1 MQALKE
7 AQKTLVSNAPSAI
20 FPANLDVEYV
30 ISFRYANGGQP
41 AQTGDSSTPE
51 EQLEK
56 LLHTLDLAGL
66 RTVVRDGGDGTL
78 LIFTRIRSEKKLL
91 GEIYR
96 SRVRDWLHGIR
107 PAAPE
112 KETQQSIEKE
122 PLTDGE
128 RLRLVYS
135 LITLPNSEGGA
146 GITPKQGE
154 WNLVQSIFALHDH
167 DFNKKWLKD
176 WSTKW
181 LIGPQDL
188 KIIRDRFGEK
198 IAFYFAFIQ
207 WYFIALT
214 VPAAIGLFA
223 YIFLPAY
230 SSFFAICNCLWSVLF
245 VEYWKRQEIDLAV
258 QWGVRHCSTVQ
269 RKRAEFQFDAEAT
282 DPVTGE
288 KLRYFPAYKRLM
300 RQLIQVPFALFAAS
314 CLAAII
320 AGVFS
325 IEIFLVEVYDGPL
338 KMILKFLPT
347 VLLSVFIPIVS
358 TILTNFATRL
368 TEFENYENQDS
379 YEAALTQKIFVLN
392 FITGY
397 FPLFLTAF
405 VYVPFGEILV
415 PYLDVL
421 NVTVQHFGHD
431 EKYTTSDTGF
441 QINPSRL
448 KAQMIYFVVTAQVVG
463 FVLETILPQVKRT
476 VFKKAKEFDSRR
488 KGIDTQTVL
497 DPPEEKKFLDRV
509 RHESELEEYDVTV
522 DLREMCMQFGYLTLF
537 SPIWPVTAVSFLINN
552 LVEIRGDAA
561 KICMEMQR
569 PIPNRADS
577 IGPWLHNLS
586 FLTWLGSISSAALVY
601 MFSSAELEGGPPKD
615 LTLPGLLLSVLLSEH
630 IYFGARYLVSYAMS
644 KIQSTGLETERK
656 EKFMV
661 RKRYLEESFG
671 MESELIREEAEK
683 TGGEYTGVGG
693 VSTTQDGRP
702 LDDGQLS
709 EKFWRSQSGWKDSV
723 DLGVKIIDIVKSRDN
738 KKKQ

>member
-7 AQKTLVSNAPSAI
+7 ASRASGVGTPPSI
-20 FPANLDVEYV
+20 FDANLDVEYV
-30 ISFRYANGGQP
+30 ITFRFANAGSS
-41 AQTGDSSTPE
+41 AQTGDSRTPE
-51 EQLEK
+51 EQLER

-66 RTVVRDGGDGTL
+66 RTVVRDGGNGSL

-112 KETQQSIEKE
+112 KETQRSLENE
-122 PLTDGE
+122 PFTDGE

-154 WNLVQSIFALHDH
+154 WNLVESIFALHDH

-181 LIGPQDL
+181 IIGPEDL
-188 KIIRDRFGEK
+188 KVMRDRFGEK
-198 IAFYFAFIQ
+198 VAFYFAFIQ

-214 VPAAIGLFA
+214 VPAAIGIFA
-223 YIFLPAY
+223 YLFLPAY
-230 SSFFAICNCLWSVLF
+230 SSFFAICNCLWSVVF
-245 VEYWKRQEIDLAV
+245 VEYWKRQEVDLAV
-258 QWGVRHCSTVQ
+258 QWGSRHCSTVQ
-269 RKRAEFQFDAEAT
+269 RKRAEFQFDSEAS

-288 KLRYFPAYKRLM
+288 KIRYFPAHRRVL
-300 RQLIQVPFALFAAS
+300 RQSVQVPFALFAAS

-325 IEIFLVEVYDGPL
+325 IEIFLVEVYNGPL

-358 TILTNFATRL
+358 TILTGFATKL

-405 VYVPFGEILV
+405 VYVPFGEVLV
-415 PYLDVL
+415 PYLDIL

-463 FVLETILPQVKRT
+463 FVVETIVPQLKRT
-476 VFKKAKEFDSRR
+476 VFRKAKEFDSRR
-488 KGIDTQTVL
+488 KGLSTETVL

-509 RHESELEEYDVTV
+509 RHEAELDVYDVTV

-569 PIPNRADS
+569 PIPSRADS

-601 MFSSAELEGGPPKD
+601 MFSSADSEGGPPKD
-615 LTLPGLLLSVLLSEH
+615 LTLYGLLFSIMISEH
-630 IYFGARYLVSYAMS
+630 VYFGARFVVSYALS
-644 KIQSTGLETERK
+644 KVQSVGLETERK

-671 MESELIREEAEK
+671 TENELIRQEDEK

-693 VSTTQDGRP
+693 VSSSQDGRP
-702 LDDGQLS
+702 LDDGSLS
-709 EKFWRSQSGWKDSV
+709 EKFWRSQSAWQDSV
-723 DLGVKIIDIVKSRDN
+723 NAGVQIMDLVRGKD
-738 KKKQ
+738 KKNQ

>member
-7 AQKTLVSNAPSAI
+7 ASRASGASTPPSI
-20 FPANLDVEYV
+20 FDANLDVEYV
-30 ISFRYANGGQP
+30 ITFRYANAGTS
-41 AQTGDSSTPE
+41 AQTGDSRTPE
-51 EQLEK
+51 EQLER

-66 RTVVRDGGDGTL
+66 RTVVRDGGNGSL

-112 KETQQSIEKE
+112 KETQRSLENE
-122 PLTDGE
+122 PFTDGE

-154 WNLVQSIFALHDH
+154 WSLVESIFALHDH

-181 LIGPQDL
+181 IIGPEDL
-188 KIIRDRFGEK
+188 KIMRDRFGEK
-198 IAFYFAFIQ
+198 VAFYFAFIQ

-214 VPAAIGLFA
+214 VPAAIGIFA
-223 YIFLPAY
+223 YLFLPAY
-230 SSFFAICNCLWSVLF
+230 SSFFAICNCLWSVVF
-245 VEYWKRQEIDLAV
+245 VEYWKRQEVDLAV
-258 QWGVRHCSTVQ
+258 QWGSRHCSSVQ
-269 RKRAEFQFDAEAT
+269 RKRAEFQFDSEVS

-288 KLRYFPAYKRLM
+288 KIRHFPAYRRVL
-300 RQLIQVPFALFAAS
+300 RQSVQVPFALFAAS

-325 IEIFLVEVYDGPL
+325 IEIFLVEVYNGPL

-358 TILTNFATRL
+358 TILTGFATKL
-368 TEFENYENQDS
+368 SEFENYENQDS

-405 VYVPFGEILV
+405 VYVPFGEVLV
-415 PYLDVL
+415 PYLDIL

-463 FVLETILPQVKRT
+463 FVVETIVPQLKRT

-488 KGIDTQTVL
+488 KGLSIETVL

-509 RHESELEEYDVTV
+509 RHEAELDVYDVTV

-537 SPIWPVTAVSFLINN
+537 SPIWPVTALSFLINN

-601 MFSSAELEGGPPKD
+601 MFSSVDSEGGTPKD
-615 LTLPGLLLSVLLSEH
+615 WTLYGLLFSIMISEH
-630 IYFGARYLVSYAMS
+630 VYFGARFVVSYALS
-644 KIQSTGLETERK
+644 KVQSVGLETERK

-671 MESELIREEAEK
+671 AENELIRQEDEK
-683 TGGEYTGVGG
+683 TGGEYTGVGAIS
-693 VSTTQDGRP
+693 STDGRP
-702 LDDGQLS
+702 LDDGALS
-709 EKFWRSQSGWKDSV
+709 ENFWRSQSAWQDSV
-723 DLGVKIIDIVKSRDN
+723 NAGVQIMDIVRGKD
-738 KKKQ
+738 KKNQ

>member
-7 AQKTLVSNAPSAI
+7 ASRASGAATPPSI
-20 FPANLDVEYV
+20 FDANLDVEYV
-30 ISFRYANGGQP
+30 ITFRYANAGSS
-41 AQTGDSSTPE
+41 AQTGDSRTPE
-51 EQLEK
+51 EQLER

-66 RTVVRDGGDGTL
+66 RTVVRDGGNGSL

-112 KETQQSIEKE
+112 KETQQSLENE
-122 PLTDGE
+122 PFTDGE

-154 WNLVQSIFALHDH
+154 WNLVESIFALHDH

-181 LIGPQDL
+181 IIGPEDL
-188 KIIRDRFGEK
+188 KVMRDRFGEK

-214 VPAAIGLFA
+214 VPAAIGIFA
-223 YIFLPAY
+223 YLFLPAY
-230 SSFFAICNCLWSVLF
+230 SSFFAICNCLWSVVF
-245 VEYWKRQEIDLAV
+245 VEYWKRQEVDLAV
-258 QWGVRHCSTVQ
+258 QWGSRHCSSVQ
-269 RKRAEFQFDAEAT
+269 RKRAEFQFDSEVS

-288 KLRYFPAYKRLM
+288 KIRYFPAYRRLL
-300 RQLIQVPFALFAAS
+300 RQSIQVPFALFAAS

-325 IEIFLVEVYDGPL
+325 IEIFLVEVYNGPL

-347 VLLSVFIPIVS
+347 VLLSIFIPIVS
-358 TILTNFATRL
+358 TILTGFATKL

-379 YEAALTQKIFVLN
+379 YEAALTQKIFILN

-405 VYVPFGEILV
+405 VYVPFGEVLV

-463 FVLETILPQVKRT
+463 FVVETIVPQLKRT

-488 KGIDTQTVL
+488 KGLNTETVL

-509 RHESELEEYDVTV
+509 RHEAELDVYDVTV

-569 PIPNRADS
+569 PVPNRADS

-615 LTLPGLLLSVLLSEH
+615 LTLYGLLFSIMMSEH
-630 IYFGARYLVSYAMS
+630 VYFGARFIVSYALS
-644 KIQSTGLETERK
+644 KVQSVGLETERK

-671 MESELIREEAEK
+671 TENELIREEDEK

-693 VSTTQDGRP
+693 VSSTEDGRA
-702 LDDGQLS
+702 LDDGALS
-709 EKFWRSQSGWKDSV
+709 EKFWRSQSAWQDSV
-723 DLGVKIIDIVKSRDN
+723 NAGVKIMDIVRGTD
-738 KKKQ
+738 KKNQ

>member
-7 AQKTLVSNAPSAI
+7 ASKASGTGTPPSI
-20 FPANLDVEYV
+20 FDANLDVEYV
-30 ISFRYANGGQP
+30 ITFRYANAGSS
-41 AQTGDSSTPE
+41 AQTGDSRTPE
-51 EQLEK
+51 EQLER

-66 RTVVRDGGDGTL
+66 RTVVRDGGNGSL

-112 KETQQSIEKE
+112 KETQRSLENE
-122 PLTDGE
+122 PFTDGE

-154 WNLVQSIFALHDH
+154 WNLVESIFALHDH

-181 LIGPQDL
+181 IIGPDDL
-188 KIIRDRFGEK
+188 KVIRDRFGEK

-214 VPAAIGLFA
+214 VPAAIGIFA
-223 YIFLPAY
+223 YLFLPAY
-230 SSFFAICNCLWSVLF
+230 SSFFAICNCLWSVVF
-245 VEYWKRQEIDLAV
+245 VEYWKRQEVDLAV
-258 QWGVRHCSTVQ
+258 QWGSRHCSTVQ
-269 RKRAEFQFDAEAT
+269 RKRAEFQFDSEVS

-288 KLRYFPAYKRLM
+288 QIRYFPAYRRLL
-300 RQLIQVPFALFAAS
+300 RQSVQVPFALFAAS

-325 IEIFLVEVYDGPL
+325 IEIFLVEVYNGPL

-347 VLLSVFIPIVS
+347 VLLSISIPIVS
-358 TILTNFATRL
+358 TILTGFATRL
-368 TEFENYENQDS
+368 TVFENYENQDS
-379 YEAALTQKIFVLN
+379 YEAALTQKIFILN

-405 VYVPFGEILV
+405 VYVPFGEVLV
-415 PYLDVL
+415 PYLDIL

-463 FVLETILPQVKRT
+463 FVVETIVPQLKRT

-488 KGIDTQTVL
+488 KGLSIETVM

-509 RHESELEEYDVTV
+509 RHEAELDVYDVTV

-601 MFSSAELEGGPPKD
+601 MFSSADSEGGPPKD
-615 LTLPGLLLSVLLSEH
+615 LTLYGFLFSIMVSEH
-630 IYFGARYLVSYAMS
+630 VYFGARFIVSYAMS
-644 KIQSTGLETERK
+644 KVQSVGLETERK

-671 MESELIREEAEK
+671 AENELIRQEAEK

-693 VSTTQDGRP
+693 VSSTQDGRP
-702 LDDGQLS
+702 LDDGALS
-709 EKFWRSQSGWKDSV
+709 EKFWRSQSAWQDSV
-723 DLGVKIIDIVKSRDN
+723 NAGVQIMDIVRGKD
-738 KKKQ
+738 KKNQ

>member
-7 AQKTLVSNAPSAI
+7 AQKPLGTGTPTSI
-20 FPANLDVEYV
+20 FAANLDVEYV
-30 ISFRYANGGQP
+30 ISFRYANAGQP

-66 RTVVRDGGDGTL
+66 RTVVRDGGNGTL

-112 KETQQSIEKE
+112 KETQLSLEKE

-135 LITLPNSEGGA
+135 LITLPSSEGGA

-154 WNLVQSIFALHDH
+154 WNLVESVFGLHDH
-167 DFNKKWLKD
+167 EFNKRWLKD

-181 LIGPQDL
+181 LIGPEDL
-188 KIIRDRFGEK
+188 RVIRDRFGEK

-207 WYFIALT
+207 WYFIALS
-214 VPAAIGLFA
+214 VPAAIGLFS
-223 YIFLPAY
+223 YLFLPAY

-245 VEYWKRQEIDLAV
+245 VEYWKRQEVDLAV

-269 RKRAEFQFDAEAT
+269 RKRAEFQFEAEAT

-288 KLRYFPAYKRLM
+288 KIRYFPAYRRLM

-320 AGVFS
+320 ASVFS
-325 IEIFLVEVYDGPL
+325 IEIFLVEVYNGPL

-347 VLLSVFIPIVS
+347 VLLSIFIPIVS
-358 TILTNFATRL
+358 TIFTTFATRL
-368 TEFENYENQDS
+368 TDFENYENQDS

-463 FVLETILPQVKRT
+463 FVLETILPQVKRI
-476 VFKKAKEFDSRR
+476 VFKKAKEFDSKR
-488 KGIDTQTVL
+488 KGIDMQTVM

-509 RHESELEEYDVTV
+509 RHEAELEVYDVTV

-537 SPIWPVTAVSFLINN
+537 SPIWPVTALSFLINN

-569 PIPNRADS
+569 PVPNRADS

-615 LTLPGLLLSVLLSEH
+615 LTLYGLLLSVLLSEH
-630 IYFGARYLVSYAMS
+630 VYFGARFVASYAMS
-644 KIQSTGLETERK
+644 KIQSMGLETERK
-656 EKFMV
+656 EKYMV

-671 MESELIREEAEK
+671 AENELIRQEDEK
-683 TGGEYTGVGG
+683 TGGEYTGVG
-693 VSTTQDGRP
+693 VVPSAKDGRP
-702 LDDGQLS
+702 LADGDVS
-709 EKFWRSQSGWKDSV
+709 ETFWRSQSGWKDSV
-723 DLGVKIIDIVKSRDN
+723 DAGVQIMDIVRGKE
-738 KKKQ
+738 KKTQ

>member
-7 AQKTLVSNAPSAI
+7 ASRAGGAATPPSI
-20 FPANLDVEYV
+20 FDANLDVEFV
-30 ISFRYANGGQP
+30 ITFRYSNAGST
-41 AQTGDSSTPE
+41 AQTGDSKTPE
-51 EQLEK
+51 EQLER

-66 RTVVRDGGDGTL
+66 RTVVRDGGNGSL

-112 KETQQSIEKE
+112 KETQQSLENE
-122 PLTDGE
+122 PITDGE

-154 WNLVQSIFALHDH
+154 WSLVESIFALHDH

-181 LIGPQDL
+181 IIGPEDL
-188 KIIRDRFGEK
+188 KVIRDRFGEK
-198 IAFYFAFIQ
+198 VAFYFAWIQ

-214 VPAAIGLFA
+214 VPAAIGIFA
-223 YIFLPAY
+223 YLFLPAY
-230 SSFFAICNCLWSVLF
+230 SSFFAICNCLWSVVF
-245 VEYWKRQEIDLAV
+245 VEYWKRQEVDLAV
-258 QWGVRHCSTVQ
+258 QWGSRHCSTVQ
-269 RKRAEFQFDAEAT
+269 RKRAEFQFDTEVS

-288 KLRYFPAYKRLM
+288 KIRHFPAYRRLL
-300 RQLIQVPFALFAAS
+300 RQSVQVPFALFAAS

-325 IEIFLVEVYDGPL
+325 IEIFLVEVYNGPL

-358 TILTNFATRL
+358 TILTGFATRL

-379 YEAALTQKIFVLN
+379 YEAALTQKIFILN

-405 VYVPFGEILV
+405 IYVPFGEVLV

-463 FVLETILPQVKRT
+463 FVVETIVPQLKRT

-488 KGIDTQTVL
+488 KGLSTETVL
-497 DPPEEKKFLDRV
+497 DPPDEKKFLDRV
-509 RHESELEEYDVTV
+509 RHEAELDVYDVTV

-601 MFSSAELEGGPPKD
+601 MFSSAESEGGPPKD
-615 LTLPGLLLSVLLSEH
+615 LTLYGLLFSIMLSEH
-630 IYFGARYLVSYAMS
+630 VYFGARFIVSYALS
-644 KIQSTGLETERK
+644 KVQSIGLETERK

-671 MESELIREEAEK
+671 TENELIRQEAEK

-693 VSTTQDGRP
+693 VSSTQDGRP
-702 LDDGQLS
+702 LDDGALS
-709 EKFWRSQSGWKDSV
+709 EKFWRSQSAWQDSV
-723 DLGVKIIDIVKSRDN
+723 NAGVQIMDIVRGKD
-738 KKKQ
+738 KKNQ

>member
-7 AQKTLVSNAPSAI
+7 ASGTSGAGTPPSI
-20 FPANLDVEYV
+20 FDANLDVEYV
-30 ISFRYANGGQP
+30 ITFRFANAGSS
-41 AQTGDSSTPE
+41 AQTGDSTTPE
-51 EQLEK
+51 DQLER
-56 LLHTLDLAGL
+56 LLHTLDSAGL
-66 RTVVRDGGDGTL
+66 RTVVRDGGNGSL

-112 KETQQSIEKE
+112 KETQRSLENE

-135 LITLPNSEGGA
+135 LITLPSNEGGA

-154 WNLVQSIFALHDH
+154 WSLVESIFALHDH

-181 LIGPQDL
+181 IIGPEDL

-207 WYFIALT
+207 WYFIALS
-214 VPAAIGLFA
+214 VPAAIGVFA
-223 YIFLPAY
+223 YLFLPAY
-230 SSFFAICNCLWSVLF
+230 SSFFAICNCLWSVVF
-245 VEYWKRQEIDLAV
+245 VEYWKRQEVDLAV
-258 QWGVRHCSTVQ
+258 QWGSRHCSTVQ
-269 RKRAEFQFDAEAT
+269 RKRVEFQFDSEVL
-282 DPVTGE
+282 DPVTQE
-288 KLRYFPAYKRLM
+288 KIGHFPAYRRLL
-300 RQLIQVPFALFAAS
+300 RQSVQVPFALFAAS

-325 IEIFLVEVYDGPL
+325 IEIFLVEVYNGPL

-358 TILTNFATRL
+358 TILTGFATKL

-379 YEAALTQKIFVLN
+379 YEAALTQKIFILN

-405 VYVPFGEILV
+405 VYVPFGDVLV
-415 PYLDVL
+415 PYLDIL

-463 FVLETILPQVKRT
+463 FVVETIVPQLKRT

-488 KGIDTQTVL
+488 KGLSTETVL

-509 RHESELEEYDVTV
+509 RHEAELDVYDVTV

-601 MFSSAELEGGPPKD
+601 IFSSADEGGPPKD
-615 LTLPGLLLSVLLSEH
+615 WTLYGLLFSIMVSEH
-630 IYFGARYLVSYAMS
+630 VYFGARFIVSYALS
-644 KIQSTGLETERK
+644 KSRSVGLETERK

-671 MESELIREEAEK
+671 AENELIRQEDEK

-693 VSTTQDGRP
+693 VSSGQGGRP
-702 LDDGQLS
+702 LDDGDLS
-709 EKFWRSQSGWKDSV
+709 EKFWRSQSAWKDSV
-723 DLGVKIIDIVKSRDN
+723 DVGVQIMDLVRGTD
-738 KKKQ
+738 KKNQ

>member
-1 MQALKE
+1 MEALKG
-7 AQKTLVSNAPSAI
+7 ATKATGTNSPPPHFA
-20 FPANLDVEYV
+20 ANLDVEYV
-30 ISFRYANGGQP
+30 IVFRYANAGVS
-41 AQTGDSSTPE
+41 AQTGDSTPPE

-66 RTVVRDGGDGTL
+66 RTVVRDGGNGTL

-112 KETQQSIEKE
+112 KETQKSLERE

-154 WNLVQSIFALHDH
+154 WTLVESVFALHDRE
-167 DFNKKWLKD
+167 FNKKWLKD

-181 LIGPQDL
+181 MIGPEDL
-188 KIIRDRFGEK
+188 KVIRDRFGEK

-207 WYFIALT
+207 WYFIALS
-214 VPAAIGLFA
+214 VPAALGLFA
-223 YIFLPAY
+223 YLFLPAY
-230 SSFFAICNCLWSVLF
+230 SSLFAIGNCLWSVVF

-269 RKRAEFQFDAEAT
+269 RKRAEFQFEAEAT

-288 KLRYFPAYKRLM
+288 KIRYFPAYKRLT

-314 CLAAII
+314 CLAIII

-325 IEIFLVEVYDGPL
+325 IEIFLVEVYQGPL
-338 KMILKFLPT
+338 KVILKFLPT
-347 VLLSVFIPIVS
+347 VLLSISIPIVS
-358 TILTNFATRL
+358 TILTGFATKL

-405 VYVPFGEILV
+405 VYVPFGEVLV
-415 PYLDVL
+415 PYLDIL

-463 FVLETILPQVKRT
+463 FVLETILPQLKRT

-488 KGIDTQTVL
+488 KGINTEAVL
-497 DPPEEKKFLDRV
+497 DPPEEKKFLDQV
-509 RHESELEEYDVTV
+509 RYEAELEVYDVTV

-537 SPIWPVTAVSFLINN
+537 SPIWPITAVSFLINN
-552 LVEIRGDAA
+552 LIEIRGDAA

-577 IGPWLHNLS
+577 IGPWLYNLS

-601 MFSSAELEGGPPKD
+601 IFSSADLEGGPPKG
-615 LTLPGLLLSVLLSEH
+615 LTFHGLLLSVMLSEH
-630 IYFGARYLVSYAMS
+630 VYFGARFVVSYAMS
-644 KIQSTGLETERK
+644 KIQSVGLETERK
-656 EKFMV
+656 EKYMV

-671 MESELIREEAEK
+671 MENELIRQEDEK
-683 TGGEYTGVGG
+683 TGGSYTGVGVVPSG
-693 VSTTQDGRP
+693 QDGRP
-702 LDDGQLS
+702 LADGDLS
-709 EKFWRSQSGWKDSV
+709 GKFWRSQNGWKDSV
-723 DLGVKIIDIVKSRDN
+723 NAGVQIMDYV
-738 KKKQ
+738 KKQEKKTQ

>member
-1 MQALKE
+1 MEAIKE
-7 AQKTLVSNAPSAI
+7 ASQIPGVTTPPSLFA
-20 FPANLDVEYV
+20 ANLDVEFV
-30 ISFRYANGGQP
+30 ITFRYANAGAD
-41 AQTGDSSTPE
+41 AQTGDSTTPE

-66 RTVVRDGGDGTL
+66 RTVVRDGGNGIL
-78 LIFTRIRSEKKLL
+78 MVFTRIRSENKLF
-91 GEIYR
+91 GEVYR

-112 KETQQSIEKE
+112 TETQRSLEKE

-154 WNLVQSIFALHDH
+154 WSLVESIFALHDR

-181 LIGPQDL
+181 MIGPADL
-188 KIIRDRFGEK
+188 KIMRDRFGEK

-207 WYFIALT
+207 WYFVSLA

-223 YIFLPAY
+223 YLFLPAY
-230 SSFFAICNCLWSVLF
+230 SMVFAICNCLWSVIF

-269 RKRAEFQFDAEAT
+269 RKRAEFQFETEAT

-288 KLRYFPAYKRLM
+288 KLRYFPAYKRLT
-300 RQLIQVPFALFAAS
+300 RQLIQVPFALFAAT
-314 CLAAII
+314 CLAIII

-325 IEIFLVEVYDGPL
+325 IEIFLVEVYNGPL
-338 KMILKFLPT
+338 KVILKFLPS
-347 VLLSVFIPIVS
+347 VLLSISIPIVS
-358 TILTNFATRL
+358 TVLTDFATRL
-368 TEFENYENQDS
+368 TQFENYENQDS

-405 VYVPFGEILV
+405 VYVPFGEVLV
-415 PYLDVL
+415 PYLDIL

-441 QINPSRL
+441 QIDPSRL
-448 KAQMIYFVVTAQVVG
+448 KAQMIYLVVTAQVVD
-463 FVLETILPQVKRT
+463 FVVETIVPQVKRM
-476 VFKKAKEFDSRR
+476 VFRKAKEFGNRR
-488 KGIDTQTVL
+488 KGLNTEAVM
-497 DPPEEKKFLDRV
+497 DPPEEKEFLDRV
-509 RHESELEEYDVTV
+509 RYEADLEVYDVTV

-537 SPIWPVTAVSFLINN
+537 SPIWPITALSFMVNN

-569 PIPNRADS
+569 PIPNRSDS

-601 MFSSAELEGGPPKD
+601 IFSSAEEGAPPKD
-615 LTLPGLLLSVLLSEH
+615 LTLYGLLFSVMLSEH
-630 IYFGARYLVSYAMS
+630 VYFGARFFVSYALS
-644 KIQSTGLETERK
+644 KVQSVGLETERK

-661 RKRYLEESFG
+661 RKRYIEESFG
-671 MESELIREEAEK
+671 MENELIQQEDEK
-683 TGGEYTGVGG
+683 TGGEYTGVGVVPDKG
-693 VSTTQDGRP
+693 GRP
-702 LDDGQLS
+702 LKGGDLS
-709 EKFWRSQSGWKDSV
+709 EKFWRSQGGWRD
-723 DLGVKIIDIVKSRDN
+723 GVNTGVQIMDIVRGKS
-738 KKKQ
+738 KKTQ

>member
-1 MQALKE
+1 MQTLKE
-7 AQKTLVSNAPSAI
+7 ESQKLSGSATPTTI
-20 FPANLDVEYV
+20 FAANLDVEYV
-30 ISFRYANGGQP
+30 ITFRYANAGKA

-51 EQLEK
+51 EQLER

-66 RTVVRDGGDGTL
+66 RTVVRDGGNGSL
-78 LIFTRIRSEKKLL
+78 LVFTRIRSEKKLL
-91 GEIYR
+91 GEVYR

-112 KETQQSIEKE
+112 KETQQSLEKE
-122 PLTDGE
+122 PLTEGE
-128 RLRLVYS
+128 RLRIVYS

-154 WNLVQSIFALHDH
+154 WNLVESIFALHDH
-167 DFNKKWLKD
+167 EFNKKWLKD

-181 LIGPQDL
+181 LIGPEDL
-188 KIIRDRFGEK
+188 KVIRDRFGEK

-207 WYFIALT
+207 WYFIALS
-214 VPAAIGLFA
+214 VPAVIGIFSYL
-223 YIFLPAY
+223 FLPAY
-230 SSFFAICNCLWSVLF
+230 SSFFAICNCLWSVVF

-258 QWGVRHCSTVQ
+258 QWGVRHCSSVQ
-269 RKRAEFQFDAEAT
+269 RKRAEFQFEAEAT

-288 KLRYFPAYKRLM
+288 KVRYFPAYRRLV

-314 CLAAII
+314 CLAVII
-320 AGVFS
+320 AAVFS
-325 IEIFLVEVYDGPL
+325 IEIFLVEVYNGPL
-338 KMILKFLPT
+338 KIILKFLPT
-347 VLLSVFIPIVS
+347 VLLSVFIPTVS
-358 TILTNFATRL
+358 AVLTNFATRL

-379 YEAALTQKIFVLN
+379 YEAALTQKIFILN

-405 VYVPFGEILV
+405 VYVPFGEVLV

-463 FVLETILPQVKRT
+463 FALETIVPQLKRK
-476 VFKKAKEFDSRR
+476 VFQKAKEFDSKR
-488 KGIDTQTVL
+488 KGIDTQAAL
-497 DPPEEKKFLDRV
+497 DPPDEKKFLERV
-509 RHESELEEYDVTV
+509 RSEAELAVYDVTV

-601 MFSSAELEGGPPKD
+601 MFSSAEQEGGPPKD
-615 LTLPGLLLSVLLSEH
+615 LTLYGLLFSIIISEH
-630 IYFGARYLVSYAMS
+630 VYFSAQFLVRYALS

-656 EKFMV
+656 EKYMV

-671 MESELIREEAEK
+671 MENELIRQEDEK
-683 TGGEYTGVGG
+683 TGGEYTGVGVVPDAG
-693 VSTTQDGRP
+693 DGRP
-702 LDDGQLS
+702 LSDGNLS

-723 DLGVKIIDIVKSRDN
+723 DAGVQIMDILKN
-738 KKKQ
+738 KKAQ

>member
-7 AQKTLVSNAPSAI
+7 ASRASGVGTPPSI
-20 FPANLDVEYV
+20 FDANLDVEYV
-30 ISFRYANGGQP
+30 ITFRFANAGSS
-41 AQTGDSSTPE
+41 AQTGDSRTPE
-51 EQLEK
+51 EQLER

-66 RTVVRDGGDGTL
+66 RTVVRDGGNGSL

-112 KETQQSIEKE
+112 KETQRSLENE
-122 PLTDGE
+122 PFTD
-128 RLRLVYS
+128 
-135 LITLPNSEGGA
+135 GGA

-154 WNLVQSIFALHDH
+154 WNLVESIFALHDH

-181 LIGPQDL
+181 IIGPEDL
-188 KIIRDRFGEK
+188 KVMRDRFGEK
-198 IAFYFAFIQ
+198 VAFYFAFIQ

-214 VPAAIGLFA
+214 VPAAIGIFA
-223 YIFLPAY
+223 YLFLPAY
-230 SSFFAICNCLWSVLF
+230 SSFFAICNCLWSVVF
-245 VEYWKRQEIDLAV
+245 VEYWKRQEVDLAV
-258 QWGVRHCSTVQ
+258 QWGSRHCSTVQ
-269 RKRAEFQFDAEAT
+269 RKRAEFQFDSEAS

-288 KLRYFPAYKRLM
+288 KIRYFPAHRRVL
-300 RQLIQVPFALFAAS
+300 RQSVQVPFALFAAS

-325 IEIFLVEVYDGPL
+325 IEIFLVEVYNGPL

-358 TILTNFATRL
+358 TILTGFATKL

-405 VYVPFGEILV
+405 VYVPFGEVLV
-415 PYLDVL
+415 PYLDIL

-463 FVLETILPQVKRT
+463 FVVETIVPQLKRT
-476 VFKKAKEFDSRR
+476 VFRKAKEFDSRR
-488 KGIDTQTVL
+488 KGLSTETVL

-509 RHESELEEYDVTV
+509 RHEAELDVYDVTV

-569 PIPNRADS
+569 PIPSRADS

-601 MFSSAELEGGPPKD
+601 MFSSADSEGGPPKD
-615 LTLPGLLLSVLLSEH
+615 LTLYGLLFSIMISEH
-630 IYFGARYLVSYAMS
+630 VYFGARFVVSYALS
-644 KIQSTGLETERK
+644 KVQSVGLETERK

-671 MESELIREEAEK
+671 TENELIRQEDEK

-693 VSTTQDGRP
+693 VSSSQDGRP
-702 LDDGQLS
+702 LDDGSLS
-709 EKFWRSQSGWKDSV
+709 EKFWRSQSAWQDSV
-723 DLGVKIIDIVKSRDN
+723 NAGVQIMDLVRGKD
-738 KKKQ
+738 KKNQ